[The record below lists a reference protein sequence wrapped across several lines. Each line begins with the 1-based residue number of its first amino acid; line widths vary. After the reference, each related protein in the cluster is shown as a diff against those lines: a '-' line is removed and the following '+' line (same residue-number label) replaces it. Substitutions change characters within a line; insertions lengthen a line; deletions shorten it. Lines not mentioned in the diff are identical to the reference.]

1 MIQVKITTYGQQ
13 RFLKKNLFQ
22 NVFQA
27 ILKLFSSVT
36 FSLQINILEDIS
48 HQKYAQQNTTTSLFF
63 SSYVVSE
70 LARFAR
76 GRIEDSSLTGSR
88 STAFQNFFAN

>member
-1 MIQVKITTYGQQ
+1 MYNVFYMYFLLCIEYMYDIFYIYFLLSIKYNGKFIG
-13 RFLKKNLFQ
+13 RLLKKKF
-22 NVFQA
+22 A
-27 ILKLFSSVT
+27 S
-36 FSLQINILEDIS
+36 
-48 HQKYAQQNTTTSLFF
+48 FF

-88 STAFQNFFAN
+88 STAFQNCLPHCFSA